1 MGKSKKV
8 NFSGNDQEKH
18 EYSAEIKFWNNPY
31 LMKMLIPFLDSQ
43 FMVSLAKAHPLVL
56 QVLQCKSSVW
66 NKLVRMAKL
75 TKEKEKLLK
84 QVDQM
89 EQTISDLQV
98 GKHFNPCP

>member
-1 MGKSKKV
+1 MIELTH
-8 NFSGNDQEKH
+8 FREMPP
-18 EYSAEIKFWNNPY
+18 YSAEIKLWNNPY
-31 LMKMLIPFLDSQ
+31 LMEMLIPFLDSRSI
-43 FMVSLAKAHPLVL
+43 VSLAKAHPLVL

-75 TKEKEKLLK
+75 TKEKEKLSK

-98 GKHFNPCP
+98 GKNFNPCP